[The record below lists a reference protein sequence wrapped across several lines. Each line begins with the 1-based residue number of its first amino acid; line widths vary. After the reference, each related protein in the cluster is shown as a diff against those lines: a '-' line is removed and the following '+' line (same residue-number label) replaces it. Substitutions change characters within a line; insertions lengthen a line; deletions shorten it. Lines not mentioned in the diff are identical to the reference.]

1 MATEARH
8 TVLLVDDHALFRHG
22 LKLLL
27 DSHPRY
33 RVAGE
38 AASGEE
44 MIGWLEA
51 AGDRMPDIVLLDIS
65 MPGMNGIEAAGIALA
80 RYPDLRI
87 ITLSMY
93 GEEDYYFR
101 MVSQGVKGFLLKNSD
116 ISEVYAALEAVLEGG
131 SYFSQELLFNL
142 VSNLRSSSSGTGGGT
157 DAADDDNR
165 AADSAD
171 EICLSDRE
179 REILLLICKGLTNNE
194 IADRLFI
201 SKRTVDKHR
210 ANILEKTNCKNT
222 ANLVV
227 YAIKNGLVEI

>member
-1 MATEARH
+1 MNEGKY
-8 TVLLVDDHALFRHG
+8 TVLQVDDHALFRNG

-27 DSHPRY
+27 NSHPRF

-38 AASGEE
+38 AATGRE
-44 MIGWLEA
+44 MLEWL
-51 AGDRMPDIVLLDIS
+51 AGAEQLPDVVLLDIA
-65 MPGMNGIEAAGIALA
+65 MPDMNGIEAAAEALS
-80 RYPDLRI
+80 RWPELRI

-93 GEEDYYFR
+93 GEEDYYFK

-116 ISEVYAALEAVLEGG
+116 ITEVYAAIEAVLEGG

-142 VSNLRSSSSGTGGGT
+142 VSNLRSSSEVEPSSQAVEEAV
-157 DAADDDNR
+157 DEASL
-165 AADSAD
+165 SA
-171 EICLSDRE
+171 RE
-179 REILLLICKGLTNNE
+179 REILLLICKGLTNYE
-194 IADRLFI
+194 IADSLFI

>member
-1 MATEARH
+1 MNERH
-8 TVLLVDDHALFRHG
+8 SILLVDDHALFRNG

-27 DSHPRY
+27 NSHPSY
-33 RVAGE
+33 RVVGE
-38 AASGEE
+38 AGTGVEMLARLEE
-44 MIGWLEA
+44 L
-51 AGDRMPDIVLLDIS
+51 DRQPDIVLLDIS
-65 MPGMNGIEAAGIALA
+65 MPEMNGIDAAGAALS

-116 ISEVYAALEAVLEGG
+116 ITEVYAALEAVLEGG

-142 VSNLRSSSSGTGGGT
+142 VSNLRSSSVGEAEVEA
-157 DAADDDNR
+157 AADPSDDTLL
-165 AADSAD
+165 SA
-171 EICLSDRE
+171 RE
-179 REILLLICKGLTNNE
+179 KEILLLICKGLTNYE

>member
-1 MATEARH
+1 METDRKYS
-8 TVLLVDDHALFRHG
+8 VLLVDDHALFRNG

-27 DSHPRY
+27 NTHPKF
-33 RVAGE
+33 RVSGE
-38 AASGEE
+38 AGTGTE
-44 MIGWLEA
+44 MLALLAGA
-51 AGDRMPDIVLLDIS
+51 AAEPDGLPDVVLLDIS
-65 MPGMNGIEAAGIALA
+65 MPEMNGIDAAAEALA
-80 RYPDLRI
+80 LYPDLRI

-93 GEEDYYFR
+93 GEEDYYFK

-116 ISEVYAALEAVLEGG
+116 ITEVYAALETVLDGG

-142 VSNLRSSSSGTGGGT
+142 VSNLRSSSGGETGL
-157 DAADDDNR
+157 DEEKAN
-165 AADSAD
+165 AD
-171 EICLSDRE
+171 EAALSERE
-179 REILLLICKGLTNNE
+179 KEILLLICKGLTNYE
-194 IADRLFI
+194 IADMLFI

>member
-1 MATEARH
+1 MEGNRKH
-8 TVLLVDDHALFRHG
+8 SVLLVDDHALFRNG

-27 DSHPRY
+27 NSHPGF

-38 AASGEE
+38 AATGVEMLEWLSG
-44 MIGWLEA
+44 A
-51 AGDRMPDIVLLDIS
+51 VSQPDVVLLDIS
-65 MPGMNGIEAAGIALA
+65 MPEMNGIEAAGEALG
-80 RYPDLRI
+80 RWPDLRV

-93 GEEDYYFR
+93 GEEDYYFK

-116 ISEVYAALEAVLEGG
+116 ITEVYAALEAVLDGG

-142 VSNLRSSSSGTGGGT
+142 VSNLRSSSDGEGEAEGGENSG
-157 DAADDDNR
+157 
-165 AADSAD
+165 D
-171 EICLSDRE
+171 EAMLSERE
-179 REILLLICKGLTNNE
+179 KEILLLICKGLTNYE
-194 IADRLFI
+194 IGDMLFI